1 MFPDLLLGVA
11 LVALLGGV
19 ALLIRVR
26 RLRARL
32 GMPPGEVIYQDTA
45 ERLQKTLY
53 SRRLKLAGRPD
64 YVQREGEWFI
74 PVEVK
79 TGRTPGYPYPGQVMQ
94 CIAYCALVEETFG
107 VRPPHGV
114 ILFEQSGTRFVI
126 DYTPARERELRQT
139 LRAMRWR
146 LRMTE
151 VHRSHDNPQ
160 ICAACG
166 YRDRCD
172 ERLV

>member
-1 MFPDLLLGVA
+1 MSWDLALGVV
-11 LVALLGGV
+11 LLALLGGV
-19 ALLIRVR
+19 ALLFRAG

-32 GMPPGEVIYQDTA
+32 GLPPGEIVYQDTV
-45 ERLQKTLY
+45 ERLHKTLY
-53 SRRLKLAGRPD
+53 SRRLRLAGRPD
-64 YVQREGEWFI
+64 HLLREGQSVI

-79 TGRTPGYPYPGQVMQ
+79 TGRTPRDPFPGQVMQ
-94 CIAYCALVEETFG
+94 CIAYCALVEEAYG
-107 VRPPHGV
+107 VRPPYGI

-126 DYTPARERELRQT
+126 DYTPARERELHET

-146 LRMTE
+146 LQMTV
-151 VHRSHDNPQ
+151 VHRSHDSPQ
-160 ICAACG
+160 VCAACG